1 MFSAK
6 IYRSR
11 RTALTKKINSGVL
24 LFLGNGYSPMNYQGN
39 PYHFRQDSSFLYY
52 FGLDQPGLVAT
63 IDPEEGRTIIYG
75 DELTLDDVVWT
86 GPQPTIRSLA
96 KKVGITE
103 VKTKAEL
110 TKYLQAINPI
120 NRRVHYLPPYRATN
134 KIKIHE
140 WLNKPMGAIERD
152 YSPALVRAVAEQ
164 RSVKKTEE
172 IKELHEA
179 VNLSAAMHLAAMR
192 ATRAGLYES
201 DLVAVAQGETL
212 KKNSHPAYGIILTVN
227 GQTLHNHHHDQQL
240 KKGQLIL
247 ADMGAESSLHYA
259 GDITRT
265 FPVSRKFSKKQKE
278 IYQIVLDAQLAVLD
292 ALKPGIT
299 YRSMHLLAA
308 KVKVEGLKKLGLMK
322 GDTDAAVKA
331 GAHAL
336 FFPHGLGHLIGLDV
350 HDMEDL
356 GEDHVGYDET
366 VKRSDQFGLAYLRLG
381 KKLKKGY
388 AITIEPGVYFIP
400 ELMDQWKKEGKF
412 LDFINYKKV
421 NEYRDFGGI
430 RIEDN
435 VIITAKGYQL
445 LGDPIPKTIAEIEQ
459 VMKS

>member
-6 IYRSR
+6 IYTSR
-11 RTALTKKINSGVL
+11 RAALTKKMNTGVL
-24 LFLGNGYSPMNYQGN
+24 LFLGNGNSPMNYKSN

-75 DELTLDDVVWT
+75 DELTLSDVVWT

-96 KKVGITE
+96 KKVGVTE

-120 NRRVHYLPPYRATN
+120 NRRVHYLPPYRAAN

-140 WLNKPMGAIERD
+140 WLNKPMGALERD
-152 YSPALVRAVAEQ
+152 FSPALVTAVAEQ
-164 RSVKKTEE
+164 RSIKRAEE
-172 IKELHEA
+172 IKEMNEA
-179 VNLSAAMHLAAMR
+179 VNLSAAMHLSAMR
-192 ATRAGLYES
+192 NTRGSIYES

-227 GQTLHNHHHDQQL
+227 GQTLHNHHHDQKL

-247 ADMGAESSLHYA
+247 ADMGAESPLHYA

-265 FPVSRKFSKKQKE
+265 FPVSGKFTKKQKE

-292 ALKPGIT
+292 ALKPGVE

-308 KVKVEGLKKLGLMK
+308 KIKVEGLKKLGLMK
-322 GDTDAAVKA
+322 GDTDAAVAA

-350 HDMEDL
+350 HDLEDL
-356 GEDHVGYDET
+356 GEDMVGYNEEVT
-366 VKRSDQFGLAYLRLG
+366 RSDQFGLAYLRLA

-388 AITIEPGVYFIP
+388 AITVEPGIYFIP
-400 ELMDQWKKEGKF
+400 ELIDQWKKEGKF
-412 LDFINYKKV
+412 LKFINYKKV
-421 NEYRDFGGI
+421 KEYLDFGGI

>member
-11 RTALTKKINSGVL
+11 RASLTKKVNTGVL
-24 LFLGNGYSPMNYQGN
+24 LFLGNGYSPMNYKGN

-63 IDPEEGRTIIYG
+63 IDPEEDRTIIYG

-96 KKVGITE
+96 KKVGVTE

-110 TKYLQAINPI
+110 TKYLHAINPV
-120 NRRVHYLPPYRATN
+120 NRRVHYLPPYRAAN
-134 KIKIHE
+134 KIKIHK
-140 WLNKPMGAIERD
+140 WLNKPMGELEQD
-152 YSPALVRAVAEQ
+152 YSPTLVTAVAEQ
-164 RSVKKTEE
+164 RSIKQPEE
-172 IKELHEA
+172 IKEMHKA

-192 ATRAGLYES
+192 ATRSGLYES
-201 DLVAVAQGETL
+201 DLVAAAQGETL
-212 KKNSHPAYGIILTVN
+212 KKNSHPAYGIILTIN

-247 ADMGAESSLHYA
+247 ADMGGESPLHYA

-292 ALKPGIT
+292 SLEPGVS

-322 GDTDAAVKA
+322 GDTDAAVAA

-336 FFPHGLGHLIGLDV
+336 FFPHGLGHLLGLDV

-356 GEDHVGYDET
+356 GEDMVGYDET

-388 AITIEPGVYFIP
+388 AITVEPGIYFIP
-400 ELMDQWKKEGKF
+400 ELIDQWKKEGRF
-412 LDFINYKKV
+412 LDYVNYKKV

-435 VIITAKGYQL
+435 VVITAQGYQL

-459 VMKS
+459 VMKP

>member
-11 RTALTKKINSGVL
+11 RTALTKKLNTGVL
-24 LFLGNGYSPMNYQGN
+24 LFLGNGYSPMNYKGN

-63 IDPEEGRTIIYG
+63 IDLEEGRTVIYG
-75 DELTLDDVVWT
+75 NELTLDDVVWT

-103 VKTKAEL
+103 VKTTTEL

-120 NRRVHYLPPYRATN
+120 NRRVHYLPPYRAAN

-152 YSPALVRAVAEQ
+152 YSPALVTAIAEQ
-164 RSVKKTEE
+164 RSIKAPEE
-172 IKELHEA
+172 
-179 VNLSAAMHLAAMR
+179 
-192 ATRAGLYES
+192 
-201 DLVAVAQGETL
+201 VAQGEAL

-227 GQTLHNHHHDQQL
+227 GQTLHNHHHDQLL

-247 ADMGAESSLHYA
+247 ADMGAESSRHYA

-278 IYQIVLDAQLAVLD
+278 IYQIVLDAQLAVLE
-292 ALKPGIT
+292 ALKPGVS

-308 KVKVEGLKKLGLMK
+308 KVKVEGLKKLGSVWL
-322 GDTDAAVKA
+322 G
-331 GAHAL
+331 L
-336 FFPHGLGHLIGLDV
+336 FTI
-350 HDMEDL
+350 
-356 GEDHVGYDET
+356 
-366 VKRSDQFGLAYLRLG
+366 G
-381 KKLKKGY
+381 KKIKERLCNYDRARYLFYSRINRPMEKG
-388 AITIEPGVYFIP
+388 
-400 ELMDQWKKEGKF
+400 
-412 LDFINYKKV
+412 
-421 NEYRDFGGI
+421 R
-430 RIEDN
+430 
-435 VIITAKGYQL
+435 
-445 LGDPIPKTIAEIEQ
+445 
-459 VMKS
+459 